1 MKKLTNYLYYI
12 AMFAT
17 ALWLAYTKG
26 WILANFDMLK
36 PKEAISIIKNDTNI
50 TILDVRTPKEY
61 RSGHIKN
68 SILVPLDSLEENL
81 DKIPKDKK
89 IIVYCRSGNRSI
101 NASRV
106 LKKHGYT
113 PIDVKGGIIGLV
125 SNGMKIER

>member
-1 MKKLTNYLYYI
+1 
-12 AMFAT
+12 
-17 ALWLAYTKG
+17 
-26 WILANFDMLK
+26 MLK